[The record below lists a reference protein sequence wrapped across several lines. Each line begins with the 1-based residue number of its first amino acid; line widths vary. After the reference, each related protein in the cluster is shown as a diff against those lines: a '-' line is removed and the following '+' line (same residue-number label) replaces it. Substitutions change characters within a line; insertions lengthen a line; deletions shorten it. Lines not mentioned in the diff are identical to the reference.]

1 MKIVRLVLMVV
12 TLVSGL
18 GGVDVRAAKGSLSLD
33 DLGFSAEQL
42 EGDSAAQ
49 ATLHKRSK
57 MLKTHQILGL
67 ITAVPMAATIF
78 TASGAEGGSD
88 AKRDL
93 HKNMA
98 ITTGALYFTTASFSL
113 FAPEVEEKKATGSTK
128 FHKALAWIHF
138 PAMIIAPILGYEAYK
153 QKERGEEVH
162 GMAKQHSSVAGV
174 GAAAYFLSMA
184 VMVFNF

>member
-1 MKIVRLVLMVV
+1 MKIVRLVLAVAV
-12 TLVSGL
+12 LL
-18 GGVDVRAAKGSLSLD
+18 GGIGTGQVRAAKGSLSLD
-33 DLGFSAEQL
+33 DLGFSADEMR
-42 EGDSAAQ
+42 GDSATQ
-49 ATLHKRSK
+49 STLHRRSK

-67 ITAVPMAATIF
+67 VTAVPMAATVF

-98 ITTGALYFTTASFSL
+98 LTTGVLYFTTASFSL

-128 FHKALAWIHF
+128 LHKALAWIHF
-138 PAMIIAPILGYEAYK
+138 PAMVIAPILGYEAYK

-162 GMAKQHSSVAGV
+162 GMAKQHSNVAGV